1 MAIVHLRNVWLIPA
15 SIIIAMMLTII
26 PLPEWAR
33 FIRPDWVGLVVIF
46 WSIILPR
53 LFSIGTAW
61 LTGLTLD
68 ILLVTPLGQ
77 NALGLVIMVYIT
89 SRMHQQFLTAPLIQQ
104 ALFISVL
111 LLIKQFLS
119 FWINGMT
126 GHFNHNLLLFFAP
139 PLLALFIWPWLFVAM
154 NKLCRRYYLI

>member
-15 SIIIAMMLTII
+15 SIILAMMFTII

-33 FIRPDWVGLVVIF
+33 FIRPDWTGLVVIF
-46 WSIILPR
+46 WSIVLPR

-68 ILLVTPLGQ
+68 ILLATPLGQ

-104 ALFISVL
+104 ALFISLL

-126 GHFNHNLLLFFAP
+126 GHFNQNLLLFFAP
-139 PLLALFIWPWLFVAM
+139 PLLAFFLWPWLFVAM
-154 NKLCRRYYLI
+154 NKLCRRYHLI